1 MSRRKRLAGRV
12 VLRMRKRRKTK
23 IVSLVIG
30 IMILVAACG
39 SSGGGSSSDD
49 EASSSG
55 GPKTWKHGVVLL
67 QGDSGFEEMAKEQ
80 KFSEERGLDVEFV
93 DFKSDQTMLQALIA
107 GEIDSGESNPAGM
120 IRSVQAGSDM
130 VIIGS
135 TIEGLAWSVFAE
147 PGTKSLADLKGKT
160 VGTSTAGSLPDVF
173 VKTALEAKDIS
184 PDSVQFA
191 NVGAGQSAY
200 AALLAGKISAVP
212 LSDEYRPQAEKNGLA
227 VLAPASEVTPLYPR
241 RMIMGKAS
249 TFKKRKDATVAFLA
263 SQIEAQ
269 HYSLAH
275 RDAEIA
281 LAAKIT
287 KRDVNDP
294 SLGLIYDQL
303 VKHNMVSK
311 NLDIPIDKINWLQDT
326 LLRLKAIP
334 KSTPVD
340 TIVDDSYLKSAQKMV
355 TP

>member
-1 MSRRKRLAGRV
+1 
-12 VLRMRKRRKTK
+12 MRKRRKTK

-30 IMILVAACG
+30 IMMVVAACG
-39 SSGGGSSSDD
+39 SGGGSSSDD
-49 EASSSG
+49 EASPG
-55 GPKTWKHGVVLL
+55 GLKTWKHGVVLL

-80 KFSEERGLDVEFV
+80 EFSKKRGINLEFV
-93 DFKSDQTMLQALIA
+93 EFKSDQTMLQALIA

-120 IRSVQAGSDM
+120 IRSVQAGSDL
-130 VIIGS
+130 VIVGS
-135 TIEGLAWSVFAE
+135 TVEGLAWSVFAE

-160 VGTSTAGSLPDVF
+160 VGTSTTGSLPDVY
-173 VKTALEAKDIS
+173 VKTALEAKGIS

-249 TFKKRKDATVAFLA
+249 TFAKRKDTTVAFLA

-287 KRDVNDP
+287 KRNVNDP

-303 VKHNMVSK
+303 VTHNMVSK

-334 KSTPVD
+334 KSTPVN
-340 TIVDDSYLKSAQKMV
+340 TIVDDSYLKLAQKMV